1 MMNALCTNSRV
12 LIVTFADGCL
22 SALQNLVE
30 HLMGLNLE
38 AFYVS
43 HLWIWLEMK
52 SFPSYDT
59 ARLFLRS
66 GRRAHFGAMVEST
79 FSQNRNQTDNLLLEV
94 ESTL

>member
-43 HLWIWLEMK
+43 HL
-52 SFPSYDT
+52 
-59 ARLFLRS
+59 
-66 GRRAHFGAMVEST
+66 
-79 FSQNRNQTDNLLLEV
+79 
-94 ESTL
+94 